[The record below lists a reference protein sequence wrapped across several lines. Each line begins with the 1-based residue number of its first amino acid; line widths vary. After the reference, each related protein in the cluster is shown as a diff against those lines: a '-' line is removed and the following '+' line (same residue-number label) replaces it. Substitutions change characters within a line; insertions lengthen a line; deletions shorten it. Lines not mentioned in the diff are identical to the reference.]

1 LKTGRRG
8 LLYIV
13 AGIIIVLIG
22 ILVVGRLLQNMLIPA
37 ATPPPPTP
45 VKEQVL
51 VTSRGVALGT
61 VLSPG
66 DLTIVELPV
75 ELVPLNR
82 LTDPEQAIGKV
93 VMDSMVAGEM
103 VLPHRLAEASNV
115 VDRTLAVDIGD
126 DQVLLAFPILD
137 LMSQLNI
144 LRKGDVVDIFVTL
157 PATVETG
164 AGGEGEQ
171 KLFTFDA
178 MQRVTLTAIVIDIV
192 AEGAT
197 VPTPPPVL
205 TPGAAQTPLPPPEPY
220 RNTTQ
225 PVALLLAMD
234 PQDALVLKNL
244 KDVGATFDLVL
255 RSPTSTELFDT
266 VPVTDEYLIERYR
279 LEVQR

>member
-1 LKTGRRG
+1 MKTGRRG
-8 LLYIV
+8 LLFIV
-13 AGIIIVLIG
+13 AGIIIVILG
-22 ILVVGRLLQNMLIPA
+22 VLVVGRLLQNMLVPT

-45 VKEQVL
+45 VREQVL
-51 VTSRGVALGT
+51 VTSRGLALGT

-66 DLTIVELPV
+66 DLAIVELPV

-82 LTDPEQAIGKV
+82 LTDPSQAVGKV
-93 VMDSMVAGEM
+93 VMAPLVAGEM

-115 VDRTLAVDIGD
+115 VDRTLAVDIAD

-144 LRKGDVVDIFVTL
+144 LKKGDVVDIFVTL
-157 PATVETG
+157 PATIQTG
-164 AGGEGEQ
+164 AGGEGES
-171 KLFTFDA
+171 KTFTFDA
-178 MQRVTLTAIVIDIV
+178 MQRVTLTAIIVDVV
-192 AEGAT
+192 AEGAPA
-197 VPTPPPVL
+197 PTQAPVQ
-205 TPGAAQTPLPPPEPY
+205 TPGAAQTPVPPPAPS

-255 RSPTSTELFDT
+255 RSPTSTELFET
-266 VPVTDEYLIERYR
+266 IPVTDEYLIERYR